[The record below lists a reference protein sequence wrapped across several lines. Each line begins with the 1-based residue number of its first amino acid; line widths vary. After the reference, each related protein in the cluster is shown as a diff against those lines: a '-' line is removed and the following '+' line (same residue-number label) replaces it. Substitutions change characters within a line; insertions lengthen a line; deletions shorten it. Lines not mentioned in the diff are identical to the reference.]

1 MKEKIEDKYKSLTP
15 EQHILLRPS
24 MYIGS
29 VVTEKCEKYIFNKN
43 TGKFES
49 KEVNF
54 NAGFLKLFDEIISN
68 SVDESKRPDS
78 KLNTIKVF
86 VSKSDNSI
94 TVFDNGGIPV
104 EMHKI
109 EKKYVPELCFASPM
123 SGSNFNDNENR
134 EVVGTHGIGSSAVA
148 IMSSE
153 FKIETADGKNK
164 FSQIYTNNLSEKS
177 KPKISKTSKHFTKIT
192 YIPDFKIFGM
202 SCIDDDTLKLI
213 ESRVFEIAGT
223 NQNLKIYFNDENI
236 SIKSFFEYC
245 KMFIDDESELLYT
258 ETGDKKWSVGISPC
272 QNGFQNISFVNSVNT
287 FMGGSHV
294 EFVLNQFVPKIKE
307 TIKKKYK
314 SDISIGQIKNKIF
327 LFLNAT
333 VSNPKFSSQTKE
345 RLTSEYTS
353 FVNPIKIS
361 DKFASQICKSEL
373 LSIITDWLDKK
384 KMADES
390 KAEREANKTIAKVK
404 VDKLVDCRWAG
415 TPRKSKCRL
424 ILTEGDSAMCAFR
437 KFRDPNTDAGLPLR
451 GKSLNVRDLQKS
463 KVMENVEIMSVMS
476 AMGLRFG
483 HSPVILTSTGR
494 IFKDETRFGEI
505 QIYTDADVDGT
516 CCAALILNYI
526 HKFWPELIKAHKV
539 ARAETP
545 VLIAENKKTKKETW
559 FYYDSEY
566 KEWEKNHNL
575 LDYNIHYLKGLGSL
589 DDKQSKEIFQN
600 PHLYYY
606 ELDDFAEQ
614 NMNIW
619 FGKNT
624 EERKNKL
631 MK

>member
-164 FSQIYTNNLSEKS
+164 FYQVYTNNLSEKS

-258 ETGDKKWSVGISPC
+258 ETEDKKWSVGISPC

-314 SDISIGQIKNKIF
+314 SDISTGQIKNKIF

-333 VSNPKFSSQTKE
+333 VNNPKFSSQTKE

-373 LSIITDWLDKK
+373 LNIISDWLDKK
-384 KMADES
+384 KIADDS

-404 VDKLVDCRWAG
+404 VEKLVDCRWAG
-415 TPRKSKCRL
+415 TLKKSKTSL
-424 ILTEGDSAMCAFR
+424 SITEGDSAAAGFR
-437 KFRDPNTDAGLPLR
+437 KFRDPNTQALYPIR
-451 GKSLNVRDLQKS
+451 GKILNVRVSPKD
-463 KVMENVEIMSVMS
+463 KVRANEELKGIMA
-476 AMGLRFG
+476 AMGLQFG
-483 HSPVILTSTGR
+483 KSPFIYRGTKVFQDNLRIHEVHIL
-494 IFKDETRFGEI
+494 
-505 QIYTDADVDGT
+505 TDADTDG
-516 CCAALILNYI
+516 ADIAGLLVNIFAYY
-526 HKFWPELIKAHKV
+526 WPELIKEHRI
-539 ARAETP
+539 ARIETP
-545 VLIAENKKTKKETW
+545 VLIARQGRKSEK
-559 FYYDSEY
+559 FYYKSEFDEWCKKNDPKKWDIDYYKGLSALDNDEY
-566 KEWEKNHNL
+566 KEL
-575 LDYNIHYLKGLGSL
+575 I
-589 DDKQSKEIFQN
+589 QN
-600 PHLYYY
+600 PRIYYY
-606 ELDDFAEQ
+606 ELDDCALDELET
-614 NMNIW
+614 W
-619 FGKNT
+619 FGKDADK
-624 EERKNKL
+624 RKEKL
-631 MK
+631 LK

>member
-29 VVTEKCEKYIFNKN
+29 VVTEKCERYIFNKN
-43 TGKFES
+43 TGKFEL

-164 FSQIYTNNLSEKS
+164 FSQVYTNNLLEKS

-294 EFVLNQFVPKIKE
+294 EFVLNQFIPKIKE

-314 SDISIGQIKNKIF
+314 SDISTGQIKNKIF

-390 KAEREANKTIAKVK
+390 KAEREVNKTIAKVK
-404 VDKLVDCRWAG
+404 VEKLVDCRWAG
-415 TPRKSKCRL
+415 SLKKCKTSL
-424 ILTEGDSAMCAFR
+424 SITEGDSAAAGFR
-437 KFRDPNTDAGLPLR
+437 KFRDPNTQALFPIR
-451 GKSLNVRDLQKS
+451 GKILNVRVSPKD
-463 KVMENVEIMSVMS
+463 KVRANEELKGIMA
-476 AMGLRFG
+476 AMGLQFG
-483 HSPVILTSTGR
+483 RSPFIYRGNKVFQDNLRIHEIHIL
-494 IFKDETRFGEI
+494 
-505 QIYTDADVDGT
+505 TDADTDG
-516 CCAALILNYI
+516 ADIAGLLLNIFAYY
-526 HKFWPELIKAHKV
+526 WPELIKEHRI
-539 ARAETP
+539 ARIDTP
-545 VLIAENKKTKKETW
+545 ILIARQGRKSEK
-559 FYYDSEY
+559 FYYKSDFDKWCEKNDPSKWDIEYYKGLSALEDSEY
-566 KEWEKNHNL
+566 KEL
-575 LDYNIHYLKGLGSL
+575 I
-589 DDKQSKEIFQN
+589 QN
-600 PHLYYY
+600 PNIYYY
-606 ELDDFAEQ
+606 ELDDVALDELE
-614 NMNIW
+614 IW
-619 FGKNT
+619 FGKDADK
-624 EERKNKL
+624 RKEKL
-631 MK
+631 LK

>member
-43 TGKFES
+43 IGKFEL

-164 FSQIYTNNLSEKS
+164 FSQVYTNNLSEKS

-258 ETGDKKWSVGISPC
+258 ETEDKKWSVGISPC

-314 SDISIGQIKNKIF
+314 SDISTGQIKNKIF

-384 KMADES
+384 KMADDS

-404 VDKLVDCRWAG
+404 VEKLVDCRWAG
-415 TPRKSKCRL
+415 TLKKSKTSL
-424 ILTEGDSAMCAFR
+424 SITEGDSAAAGFR
-437 KFRDPNTDAGLPLR
+437 KFRDPNTQALYPIR
-451 GKSLNVRDLQKS
+451 GKILNVRVSPKD
-463 KVMENVEIMSVMS
+463 KVRANEELKGIMA
-476 AMGLRFG
+476 AMGLQFG
-483 HSPVILTSTGR
+483 KSPFIYRGTKVFQDNLR
-494 IFKDETRFGEI
+494 IHEI
-505 QIYTDADVDGT
+505 RIYSDQDSDGYQISG
-516 CCAALILNYI
+516 LLLNIFAYY
-526 HKFWPELIKAHKV
+526 WPELIKEHRV
-539 ARAETP
+539 ARVDTP
-545 VLIAENKKTKKETW
+545 ILIAKQGRKSEKFYNKSDFDKWCEKNDQSKWDIEY
-559 FYYDSEY
+559 FKGLGALDDCEY
-566 KEWEKNHNL
+566 KE
-575 LDYNIHYLKGLGSL
+575 IV
-589 DDKQSKEIFQN
+589 QN
-600 PHLYYY
+600 PNIYYY
-606 ELDDFAEQ
+606 ELDDCALDELE
-614 NMNIW
+614 IW
-619 FGKNT
+619 FGKDADK
-624 EERKNKL
+624 RKEKL
-631 MK
+631 LK

>member
-43 TGKFES
+43 IGKFEL

-164 FSQIYTNNLSEKS
+164 FSQVYTNNLSEKS

-314 SDISIGQIKNKIF
+314 SDISTGQIKNKIF

-333 VSNPKFSSQTKE
+333 VNNPKFSSQTKE

-384 KMADES
+384 KMADDS

-404 VDKLVDCRWAG
+404 VEKLVDCRWAG
-415 TPRKSKCRL
+415 TLKKSKTSL
-424 ILTEGDSAMCAFR
+424 SITEGDSAAAGFR
-437 KFRDPNTDAGLPLR
+437 KFRDPNTQALFPIR
-451 GKSLNVRDLQKS
+451 GKILNVRVSS
-463 KVMENVEIMSVMS
+463 KDKVRANEELKGIMA
-476 AMGLRFG
+476 AMGLQFG
-483 HSPVILTSTGR
+483 KSPFIYRGTKVFQDNLRIHEVHIL
-494 IFKDETRFGEI
+494 
-505 QIYTDADVDGT
+505 TDADTDG
-516 CCAALILNYI
+516 AEIAGLLVNIFAYY
-526 HKFWPELIKAHKV
+526 WPELIKEHRI
-539 ARAETP
+539 ARIETP
-545 VLIAENKKTKKETW
+545 VLIARQGRKSEK
-559 FYYDSEY
+559 FYYKSEFDEWCKKNDPKKWDIDYYKGLSALENDEY
-566 KEWEKNHNL
+566 KEL
-575 LDYNIHYLKGLGSL
+575 I
-589 DDKQSKEIFQN
+589 QN
-600 PHLYYY
+600 PRIYYY
-606 ELDDFAEQ
+606 ELDDCALDELET
-614 NMNIW
+614 W
-619 FGKNT
+619 FGKDADK
-624 EERKNKL
+624 RKEKL
-631 MK
+631 LK

>member
-164 FSQIYTNNLSEKS
+164 FSQVYTNNLSEKS

-258 ETGDKKWSVGISPC
+258 ETEDKKWSVGISPC

-314 SDISIGQIKNKIF
+314 SDISTGQIKNKIF

-333 VSNPKFSSQTKE
+333 VNNPKFSSQTKE

-373 LSIITDWLDKK
+373 LNIISDWLDKK
-384 KMADES
+384 KMADDS

-404 VDKLVDCRWAG
+404 VEKLVDCRWAG
-415 TPRKSKCRL
+415 TLKKSKTSL
-424 ILTEGDSAMCAFR
+424 SITEGDSAAAGFR
-437 KFRDPNTDAGLPLR
+437 KFRDPNTQALFPIR
-451 GKSLNVRDLQKS
+451 GKILNVRVSPKD
-463 KVMENVEIMSVMS
+463 KVRANEELKGIMA
-476 AMGLRFG
+476 AMGLQFG
-483 HSPVILTSTGR
+483 KSPFIYRGSKVFQDNLR
-494 IFKDETRFGEI
+494 IHEI
-505 QIYTDADVDGT
+505 RIYSDQDSDGYQISG
-516 CCAALILNYI
+516 LLLNIFAYY
-526 HKFWPELIKAHKV
+526 WPELIKEHRV
-539 ARAETP
+539 ARVDTP
-545 VLIAENKKTKKETW
+545 ILIAKQGRKSEKFYNKSDFDKWCEKNDQSKWDIEY
-559 FYYDSEY
+559 FKGLGALDDCEY
-566 KEWEKNHNL
+566 KE
-575 LDYNIHYLKGLGSL
+575 IV
-589 DDKQSKEIFQN
+589 QN
-600 PHLYYY
+600 PNIYYY
-606 ELDDFAEQ
+606 ELDDCALDELE
-614 NMNIW
+614 IW
-619 FGKNT
+619 FGKDADK
-624 EERKNKL
+624 RKEKL
-631 MK
+631 LK